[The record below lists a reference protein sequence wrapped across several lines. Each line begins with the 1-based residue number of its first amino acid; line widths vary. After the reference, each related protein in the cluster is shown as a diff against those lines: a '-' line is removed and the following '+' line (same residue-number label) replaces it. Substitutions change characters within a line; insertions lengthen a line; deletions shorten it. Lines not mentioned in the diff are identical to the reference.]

1 MVNVL
6 MCMVI
11 HWMEPIVSHDI
22 RLSDSHNFT
31 KLIHNLLIRGD
42 ALVCSVFEVVL
53 LDSKLVRGL
62 KQSI

>member
-11 HWMEPIVSHDI
+11 HWIEPIVSHDK
-22 RLSDSHNFT
+22 RLSGSHNFT
-31 KLIHNLLIRGD
+31 KLIHHFLIRGD

-53 LDSKLVRGL
+53 SNSKLVRGL
-62 KQSI
+62 KLSI